1 MLPHVL
7 EYSAPACIERLAE
20 LARVSGLEQGGET
33 DEALAGKFIK
43 RVRELKQELGIPEK
57 LDALRSEDVPDIAK
71 AALQEAHFIYA
82 VPRYMNQTVCEA
94 LLKKMQA

>member
-43 RVRELKQELGIPEK
+43 RVGELKQDLHEFTCVAHAQLLTTQWRWQYNNGWPNSAIGG
-57 LDALRSEDVPDIAK
+57 VPPARL
-71 AALQEAHFIYA
+71 LQ
-82 VPRYMNQTVCEA
+82 
-94 LLKKMQA
+94 